1 MKNAS
6 HYRMTAGVV
15 LLFLSVALACGQ
27 AQPVAPKTQMADA
40 VYKDIRLLKG
50 LTVDQFLDTMGFF
63 SASTNMNCIDCHGL
77 PAAGDQKHYADD
89 TKLKTK
95 ARMMIVMMQAINRQN
110 FGGKSVVTCYTCHRG
125 GEDPKSTPSLAVQ
138 YSEPL
143 YDPDEIEITT
153 PADEAPSP
161 DQLFD
166 KYMQALGGAQ
176 RVASVT
182 SIVAKGDYVGFDTE
196 TEKRTVDVYL
206 KAPGVRAT
214 VVHYRA
220 GDGVTVYD
228 GSAAWISQPGKP
240 IPFIEL
246 TGGQLEGAKIDA
258 TAFFPAGLRKLR
270 STWKIGMTTIA
281 DREVWAAV
289 GTGPEPPIKLFFDKG
304 TGLLVRLARYIQLP
318 IGRIP
323 THIDFDDYREV
334 AGTGVKMPFKWVAT
348 WVDGESTTTLSDVQA
363 NVPIDAAKFARPAA
377 AKP

>member
-1 MKNAS
+1 MKNIS
-6 HYRMTAGVV
+6 YYQTMVGVV
-15 LLFLSVALACGQ
+15 LLVLSAALAFGQ
-27 AQPVAPKTQMADA
+27 AQPAPKPQMADE

-95 ARMMIVMMQAINRQN
+95 ARMMIGMMQAINRQN

-143 YDPDEIEITT
+143 YDPDEIEITS
-153 PADEAPSP
+153 PPDEAPSP

-166 KYMQALGGAQ
+166 KYMQALGGLQ
-176 RVASVT
+176 RLASVT
-182 SIVAKGDYVGFDTE
+182 SIVAKGNYVGFDTE

-206 KAPGVRAT
+206 KAPGVRST

-220 GDGVTVYD
+220 GDGITAYD
-228 GSAAWISQPGKP
+228 GSAAWISQPDKP

-258 TAFFPAGLRKLR
+258 TAFFPTGLRKLR
-270 STWKIGMTTIA
+270 SAWKVGMTTIEG
-281 DREVWAAV
+281 REVWAAV
-289 GTGPEPPIKLFFDKG
+289 GTGPEPPVKLFFDKNS
-304 TGLLVRLARYIQLP
+304 GLLVRLARYIQLP
-318 IGRIP
+318 IGRVP
-323 THIDFDDYREV
+323 AHVDFDDYRDV
-334 AGTGVKMPFKWVAT
+334 AGTGVKMPFKWIAT
-348 WVDGESTTTLSDVQA
+348 WVDGQSTTTLTDVQA
-363 NVPIDAAKFARPAA
+363 NVPIDAAKFAKPAA
-377 AKP
+377 VRR